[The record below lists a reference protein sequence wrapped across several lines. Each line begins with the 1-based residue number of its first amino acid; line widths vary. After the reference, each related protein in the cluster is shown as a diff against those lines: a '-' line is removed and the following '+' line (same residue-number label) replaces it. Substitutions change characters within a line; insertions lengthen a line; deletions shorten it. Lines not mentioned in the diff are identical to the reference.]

1 MYVKKTGHQII
12 INAMPRS
19 GTTWLMF
26 VLSEKISPGVRM
38 NNSDT
43 PSEEF
48 VIKTHTPVSLWAKYN
63 NFTQVNIV
71 RDPIDVISSLITKN
85 FGGIGST
92 VTNGVAIP
100 SENPDM
106 NIDSHI
112 ESEIRTY
119 TGYAEGAL
127 QNLDRLKIFTFD
139 QVTKDLEHVS
149 RTLLGDDMVIGNN
162 EIPYLESLAAR
173 RIKVHKLAHPGFN
186 NGMPCEKPAIYNDI
200 KNRLLEHDTSRVRDL
215 YAQLKE
221 IAKG

>member
-1 MYVKKTGHQII
+1 VKKTGHQIL
-12 INAMPRS
+12 INSMPRS

-26 VLSEKISPGVRM
+26 VLSNKISPEARM
-38 NNSDT
+38 NNSAT

-48 VIKTHTPVSLWAKYN
+48 VIKIHTPSALWAKYDT
-63 NFTQVNIV
+63 FTQVNIV
-71 RDPIDVISSLITKN
+71 RDPIDIITSVITKN

-92 VTNGVAIP
+92 VSNGVAIP

-112 ESEIRTY
+112 VSEMRTY

-139 QVTKDLEHVS
+139 QVTKDIEYVS

-162 EIPYLESLAAR
+162 ELSGLTALAAS
-173 RIKVHKLAHPGFN
+173 RIRVHKLAHPGFN

-215 YAQLKE
+215 YAQLKD
-221 IAKG
+221 IAKR

>member
-1 MYVKKTGHQII
+1 MKKTGHQIL
-12 INAMPRS
+12 INSMPRS

-26 VLSEKISPGVRM
+26 VLSNKISPEARM
-38 NNSDT
+38 NNSAT

-48 VIKTHTPVSLWAKYN
+48 VIKIHTPSALWAKYDT
-63 NFTQVNIV
+63 FTQANIV
-71 RDPIDVISSLITKN
+71 RDPIDVITSVITKN

-92 VTNGVAIP
+92 VSNGVAIP

-112 ESEIRTY
+112 VSEMRTY

-139 QVTKDLEHVS
+139 QVTKDIEHVS

-162 EIPYLESLAAR
+162 ELPGLTALAAR

-215 YAQLKE
+215 YAQLKD

>member
-1 MYVKKTGHQII
+1 MKKTGHQIL
-12 INAMPRS
+12 INSMPRS

-26 VLSEKISPGVRM
+26 VLSNKISPEARM
-38 NNSDT
+38 NNSAT
-43 PSEEF
+43 PSKEF
-48 VIKTHTPVSLWAKYN
+48 VIKIHTPSALWAKYDT
-63 NFTQVNIV
+63 FTQVNIV
-71 RDPIDVISSLITKN
+71 RDPIDIITSVITKN

-92 VTNGVAIP
+92 VSNGVAIP

-112 ESEIRTY
+112 VSEMRTY

-139 QVTKDLEHVS
+139 QVTKDIEHVS

-162 EIPYLESLAAR
+162 ELPGLTALAAR

-215 YAQLKE
+215 YAQLKD

>member
-1 MYVKKTGHQII
+1 VKKTGHQIL
-12 INAMPRS
+12 INSMPRS

-26 VLSEKISPGVRM
+26 VLSNKISPEARM
-38 NNSDT
+38 NNSAT

-48 VIKTHTPVSLWAKYN
+48 VIKIHTPSSLWAKYDT
-63 NFTQVNIV
+63 FTQVNIV
-71 RDPIDVISSLITKN
+71 RDPIDIITSVITKN

-112 ESEIRTY
+112 ESEMRTY

-139 QVTKDLEHVS
+139 QVTKDIEYVS
-149 RTLLGDDMVIGNN
+149 RTLLGDDMAIGNN
-162 EIPYLESLAAR
+162 EIPGLTALAAR